1 LFQRVRF
8 KKALERDTN
17 SKEKIPLEEH
27 TRLRSVIL
35 LRIQWPDLMRRG
47 GGMAAPALKSFLRRS
62 IDYNIGSLYISN

>member
-27 TRLRSVIL
+27 TRLRSLIL

-47 GGMAAPALKSFLRRS
+47 GRDGRSGAQIFFAP
-62 IDYNIGSLYISN
+62 LY